1 MKFSYHRQSSSIP
14 FMGERKKMNLQDAK
28 ELDCHPVKRLY
39 LSVIAVILRSIA
51 KVMVSHE
58 SGTLLRVDGSKV
70 DVQTVVK
77 YALANYIPTM
87 HVSDYSDK
95 TPAYMLIGRNMA
107 VTVDGN
113 TRKDSENTAS
123 VRDRQR
129 IGNKGS
135 KNYRYNPN
143 RLTIH
148 GVDVKDTNGRVN
160 TTWTIKDASGKT
172 LTTCRVLNAEAWPF
186 CESYQPKK

>member
-1 MKFSYHRQSSSIP
+1 MT
-14 FMGERKKMNLQDAK
+14 LQDAK

-77 YALANYIPTM
+77 YALAHYIPTM

-95 TPAYMLIGRNMA
+95 IPAYMLIGRNMA

-160 TTWTIKDASGKT
+160 TTWTIKDSSGKT